1 MMLGKEGTWSPRV
14 VVVGIGDQEA
24 WVNKRPRSE
33 RETRSGQQL
42 QVGKTEQV
50 PQEWRG
56 GDRHEM

>member
-1 MMLGKEGTWSPRV
+1 M